1 MWFTATPANCPLQ
14 AKTGVRYNQGV
25 HGSGTWLRKISRR
38 VVAAAFL
45 VFMLA
50 EWGSHTVV
58 HINSS
63 GSGSVVAASGSH
75 RDDPCDTHIHCC
87 DSRRHDRQLPG
98 ISHDLMPIVS
108 LSDAFTD
115 VLRLVRADEE
125 RPLPHYM
132 AAASTRPPDPH
143 FRPPEF
149 A

>member
-1 MWFTATPANCPLQ
+1 LH
-14 AKTGVRYNQGV
+14 AKTCVRYNWGV
-25 HGSGTWLRKISRR
+25 HGRGIYLQKISRR

-50 EWGSHTVV
+50 EWGSHVMV

-63 GSGSVVAASGSH
+63 GSGAVVATSGSH
-75 RDDPCDTHIHCC
+75 RDDPCDTHIQC

-108 LSDAFTD
+108 LSDAFAY
-115 VLRLVRADEE
+115 VMPLLGADEA
-125 RPLPHYM
+125 RPLPDYM
-132 AAASTRPPDPH
+132 AAASIRPPDPH